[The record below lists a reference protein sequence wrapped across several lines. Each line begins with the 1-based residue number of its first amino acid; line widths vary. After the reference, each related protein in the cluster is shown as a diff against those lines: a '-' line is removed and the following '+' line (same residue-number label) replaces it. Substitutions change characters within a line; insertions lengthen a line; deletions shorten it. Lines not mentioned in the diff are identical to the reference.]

1 MAFGDSLTEGERTP
15 AFWGSHDRNTPGT
28 VLSYPFKLWTLLA
41 ATYTAQKIDVFN
53 EGYGG
58 EMVVSSTARSRFIDA
73 LRAHR
78 PELVIL
84 MHGTNDLISGTERG
98 LIIGAVE
105 ELIGDAQAL
114 GVTVFLSSV
123 PRQLPNVGN
132 PPKGVAAA
140 RVPNYNED
148 LRRMAIEEN
157 VTFIDIFPHITDS
170 MISQVDGLHL
180 TQAGNQRLAE
190 LYFDAIKAR
199 YHIPAPATAGS
210 AP

>member
-15 AFWGSHDRNTPGT
+15 SFWGVHDPGTPGIP
-28 VLSYPFKLWTLLA
+28 LSYPFKLWTLLS
-41 ATYTAQKIDVFN
+41 ATYTGQTIQVFN
-53 EGYGG
+53 AGFGG
-58 EMVVSSTARSRFIDA
+58 EMVVSSAARTRFIDA
-73 LRAHR
+73 LRTHR

-105 ELIGDAQAL
+105 ELIGDAQAR

-123 PRQLPNVGN
+123 PRQLPGVGN

-148 LRRMAIEEN
+148 LRRMAAEEG

-190 LYFDAIKAR
+190 LYYDAITAR
-199 YHIPAPATAGS
+199 YHIPAAAS
-210 AP
+210 R